1 MLDSLSVWKLGGAMY
16 GPIRFLMSR
25 QWSPASRYAAQHEVP
40 IDHLPPLGATVTPLA
55 QKRRERE
62 TIKMHGT
69 RSG

>member
-1 MLDSLSVWKLGGAMY
+1 
-16 GPIRFLMSR
+16 MSR

>member
-1 MLDSLSVWKLGGAMY
+1 MY
-16 GPIRFLMSR
+16 RPIRLLMSR
-25 QWSPASRYAAQHEVP
+25 HWSPASRYAAQHEVP